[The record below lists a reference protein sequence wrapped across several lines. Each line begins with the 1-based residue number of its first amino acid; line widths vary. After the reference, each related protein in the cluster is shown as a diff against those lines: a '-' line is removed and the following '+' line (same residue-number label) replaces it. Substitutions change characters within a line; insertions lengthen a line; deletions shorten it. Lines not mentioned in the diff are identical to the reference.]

1 VKHTY
6 PVEVLWCPN
15 LRGNGWSFHP
25 TVRKKLLADTHGK
38 SVLHLF
44 GGASTFGIRLDVDPV
59 TRPDVIGDAWLP
71 PFRPLSFDVVII
83 DPPYFHLSAQTKTAL
98 LRAAGTIARERVIWW
113 HTVWISASGGVSLE
127 RAWLVRTGDSCHV
140 RCLQYFTIAA
150 RPGPVKRFLRGPAMK
165 YNRWLAHTGGVL
177 DVGYDKLAKAGSE
190 DSLP

>member
-1 VKHTY
+1 MKHTY

-127 RAWLVRTGDSCHV
+127 RAWLVRTGRQLSCSLSPV
-140 RCLQYFTIAA
+140 FCRSREEGACEALQA
-150 RPGPVKRFLRGPAMK
+150 RPGDEVQPLVGTAEQSG
-165 YNRWLAHTGGVL
+165 AEGG
-177 DVGYDKLAKAGSE
+177 G
-190 DSLP
+190 